1 MSNTINRNG
10 NPVCSLYREDT
21 PVNKAY
27 YGNKLIF
34 QKFNKEKTI
43 NFITSITFSGKSYI
57 DTGIIADLDT
67 RAEMYGVYINEQ
79 NTYFPLFG
87 GDEYDAYWFR
97 VRVEGNPTQ
106 LNGAYGLERKNIIIT
121 YPITGTIIL
130 DNTGFTYNGESV
142 TLNPISMYSNS
153 RSIYIHSEN
162 RGGVPTDTKATP
174 MTITEFKLYKSGVL
188 VADLK
193 PALDDNNQ
201 ACLYDTVTNTYKYN
215 IGEGTIIGNI

>member
-10 NPVCSLYREDT
+10 NPVYSLYRENI

-27 YGNKLIF
+27 YGDELIF

-57 DTGIIADLDT
+57 DTGIIPDIDT
-67 RAEMYGVYINEQ
+67 RAEMYGVNITEQ

-87 GDEYDAYWFR
+87 GDEWDAYWFR
-97 VRVEGNPTQ
+97 VRIEGNPTQ
-106 LNGAYGLERKNIIIT
+106 LNGAYGLERKNIIIS
-121 YPITGTIIL
+121 YPIVGTITL

-142 TLNPISMYSNS
+142 TLNPSYMYSHSNT
-153 RSIYIHSEN
+153 IYIHSEN

-174 MTITEFKLYKSGVL
+174 MTISEFKLYKSGVL

-193 PALDDNNQ
+193 AALDDNNQ